1 MDDSNITI
9 TISKRMIGYFVTGM
23 IIFIILW
30 FLQDFYFSP
39 PKAPSTTL
47 NLEALELRVMVM
59 EGKVSYLLWQSNGYS
74 TGETVYYDD
83 ESNYQDNLTVFLD
96 EDFSDWSIRG
106 SDIEEPEERPGDW
119 LWSPD

>member
-1 MDDSNITI
+1 MDNSNITI
-9 TISKRMIGYFVTGM
+9 MISKHIIGYFITGM
-23 IIFIILW
+23 IIFINLW
-30 FLQDFYFSP
+30 FLQNFYFSH
-39 PKAPSTTL
+39 PKAPSTAV
-47 NLEALELRVMVM
+47 NLEALEFRVMEM

-96 EDFSDWSIRG
+96 KDFFDWSIRG
-106 SDIEEPEERPGDW
+106 SDMEEPEEWPGDW